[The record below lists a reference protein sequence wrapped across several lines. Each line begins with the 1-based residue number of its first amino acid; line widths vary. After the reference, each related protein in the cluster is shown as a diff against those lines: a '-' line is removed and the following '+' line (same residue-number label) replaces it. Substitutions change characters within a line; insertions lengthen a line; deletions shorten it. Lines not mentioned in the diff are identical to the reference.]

1 MGKIWPEAGPMP
13 FPSRPSLA
21 RLGPGSCQNLAR
33 SWPDSGQEAHR
44 KLAGIP
50 SASLRNRTG
59 SSQGSHRPGRTAA
72 TKGKSTESST
82 SNRAE
87 IPVRI
92 AKASHSNL
100 TRCTRTPHQNLTSTA
115 HEAYIKLQRI
125 CEASAWEPHGISK
138 ESVTERQAICKQTGR
153 KPVRML
159 YACCKETVQ
168 DPGGIS
174 TDPARMPYGS
184 HQESV
189 GDP

>member
-1 MGKIWPEAGPMP
+1 MP
-13 FPSRPSLA
+13 LRFELGFLHDCSSSFLCYFLLWMLSSPVRSLRAFCAISVRGLRNSCELSVRFLA
-21 RLGPGSCQNLAR
+21 RIWPGSCQNLAR

-92 AKASHSNL
+92 AKASHRNL
-100 TRCTRTPHQNLTSTA
+100 TRCTRTPHHNLTSTA
-115 HEAYIKLQRI
+115 HEAYIELQRI
-125 CEASAWEPHGISK
+125 CEASAWEPHGISE

-153 KPVRML
+153 NP
-159 YACCKETVQ
+159 
-168 DPGGIS
+168 
-174 TDPARMPYGS
+174 
-184 HQESV
+184 
-189 GDP
+189 